1 MDAAPSPDPTAATDD
16 YGRQRR
22 PARSPSPGTP
32 ATDQGDGSGGEGKQP
47 TRAEA
52 GRVAAIAMGP
62 SPSPGSTVSSSH
74 DDDGRHQALL
84 SPPLSTPTPGPQDG
98 GSNSLMRP
106 VLALSLSVAGR
117 TTVIC
122 NAASSYARRIAVI
135 TWACHF
141 ECNKP
146 PSADSAYLYDQ
157 VTCGSSDQSGRPNK
171 KRKEYHSE
179 RKMKTEIAVVKTM
192 MTLQLQRGQKLFG
205 QLNCIGNLLLLS
217 TILELTPDTSIR
229 SPDEDGRG
237 VLGILTIGVA
247 DEHVGAVISRAGRT
261 IKEIEQAPAMPC
273 LEDFTRRC
281 SSLGHQRRSA
291 QPLAMIMRRVS
302 APSGKGDDELAW
314 RRVEGRGG
322 EIKSR
327 LDDAALQM
335 RRLQLSDGS
344 DTE

>member
-32 ATDQGDGSGGEGKQP
+32 GTDQGDGSGGEGKQP

-62 SPSPGSTVSSSH
+62 SPSPGSTVSPPTTTTAATKVFTQSH
-74 DDDGRHQALL
+74 PAS
-84 SPPLSTPTPGPQDG
+84 SPPPRVQFIPSFGPHLCSGSIRFSSPPFPSAQHARPGATRRRQQQSDAP
-98 GSNSLMRP
+98 R
-106 VLALSLSVAGR
+106 ARA
-117 TTVIC
+117 
-122 NAASSYARRIAVI
+122 AASSYARRIAVI

-192 MTLQLQRGQKLFG
+192 MTLRLQRGQKLFG

-217 TILELTPDTSIR
+217 TILELTKMCR
-229 SPDEDGRG
+229 KG
-237 VLGILTIGVA
+237 
-247 DEHVGAVISRAGRT
+247 
-261 IKEIEQAPAMPC
+261 
-273 LEDFTRRC
+273 C
-281 SSLGHQRRSA
+281 SSS
-291 QPLAMIMRRVS
+291 
-302 APSGKGDDELAW
+302 
-314 RRVEGRGG
+314 
-322 EIKSR
+322 
-327 LDDAALQM
+327 
-335 RRLQLSDGS
+335 
-344 DTE
+344 

>member
-22 PARSPSPGTP
+22 PGNLLPILLPHPDLVRVVEQHQGRGIRVSVPHSDTFPPISPPARSPSPGTP

-74 DDDGRHQALL
+74 DDDGRHQAALL

-141 ECNKP
+141 
-146 PSADSAYLYDQ
+146 
-157 VTCGSSDQSGRPNK
+157 
-171 KRKEYHSE
+171 
-179 RKMKTEIAVVKTM
+179 
-192 MTLQLQRGQKLFG
+192 
-205 QLNCIGNLLLLS
+205 
-217 TILELTPDTSIR
+217 
-229 SPDEDGRG
+229 
-237 VLGILTIGVA
+237 
-247 DEHVGAVISRAGRT
+247 
-261 IKEIEQAPAMPC
+261 
-273 LEDFTRRC
+273 
-281 SSLGHQRRSA
+281 
-291 QPLAMIMRRVS
+291 
-302 APSGKGDDELAW
+302 
-314 RRVEGRGG
+314 G
-322 EIKSR
+322 EKIH
-327 LDDAALQM
+327 M
-335 RRLQLSDGS
+335 
-344 DTE
+344 